1 LLSGCAFRRQTVKG
15 AQRHGLTSKQR
26 KRYTKNIRGR
36 VDGKE
41 NKGLGEDRGKQHTK
55 DVCRMVVYAAHR
67 TNKNWDGRRKGGGSS
82 GEQGKKESNR
92 NKGTK
97 NPNFEHSKGNTSR
110 VAWCGIRRFDGRF
123 CANRVT
129 FQFISPSM
137 LIASTVFWFILF
149 CGTFVPTSCAAFECV
164 LPFFFLHSKPGKPH
178 LTPGLRIVIPVSV
191 SQSLLFFA
199 HGFFLGR

>member
-1 LLSGCAFRRQTVKG
+1 MLLLLVLFSEHHHPFSFLFSHLPVFGFLFCFLVVWLCLSPSNRERCPTPW
-15 AQRHGLTSKQR
+15 LNKQA
-26 KRYTKNIRGR
+26 KETYTKNIRGR

-149 CGTFVPTSCAAFECV
+149 CGMFVPTSCAAF
-164 LPFFFLHSKPGKPH
+164 
-178 LTPGLRIVIPVSV
+178 
-191 SQSLLFFA
+191 
-199 HGFFLGR
+199 